1 MAVLKI
7 KTSFDGFANI
17 RPVKLANEQCATM
30 TGTEVRL
37 AGWGYNEKDLLSDK
51 LMQIEQCIIDSEQCY
66 KEWGGDI
73 TSRYFQIYKF
83 HTIFF

>member
-17 RPVKLANEQCATM
+17 RPVKLANEQCVTM

-37 AGWGYNEKDLLSDK
+37 AGWGYNENSLLSDK

-66 KEWGGDI
+66 EEWGGDI
-73 TSRYFQIYKF
+73 TSRYFSNINSIQF
-83 HTIFF
+83 SF